1 MKPLE
6 ALNRLVDIATGFC
19 VSQTFSTACTLG
31 LFEALSK
38 GPATAEDLSQRI
50 HIHPQ
55 GCRRLLV
62 ALTHLGLVEREN
74 GLYRNSE
81 LGNFCTSKSPVTLEP
96 LAMFGHP
103 FYHMWEFLPD
113 ALREFSPRWQQAL
126 GTTADEVYAAL
137 YEDPV
142 RLRRFAQ
149 MMNAFSVPEGQEI
162 AERFDFTPYQC
173 VLDVAGGPGGIV
185 LQIGLRYPHL
195 RGIIMDLAPVCE
207 VAAEYIH
214 ASGLTGRFATA
225 AADLFTGPYPQGAD
239 VIVLGHIL
247 HNWSDESCRKIL
259 RNCFEA
265 LPTQGVLLVSQ
276 KVLNNDFSGTRFAL
290 MLDLTMLVAA
300 ESGAR
305 ERSEAE
311 YGSLL
316 EEAGFRDM
324 EVVRI
329 DAPRDLIVACKP

>member
-1 MKPLE
+1 
-6 ALNRLVDIATGFC
+6 
-19 VSQTFSTACTLG
+19 
-31 LFEALSK
+31 
-38 GPATAEDLSQRI
+38 
-50 HIHPQ
+50 
-55 GCRRLLV
+55 
-62 ALTHLGLVEREN
+62 
-74 GLYRNSE
+74 
-81 LGNFCTSKSPVTLEP
+81 
-96 LAMFGHP
+96 
-103 FYHMWEFLPD
+103 
-113 ALREFSPRWQQAL
+113 
-126 GTTADEVYAAL
+126 
-137 YEDPV
+137 
-142 RLRRFAQ
+142 

-185 LQIGLRYPHL
+185 VQIGLRYPHL
-195 RGIIMDLAPVCE
+195 RGIIMDMAPVCE
-207 VAAEYIH
+207 VAEEYIQ

-247 HNWSDESCRKIL
+247 HNWSDDSCRKIL

-305 ERSEAE
+305 ARSEAE

-316 EEAGFRDM
+316 EEAGFRDWVAAGRGRVSRYGGRTNRSAARSDRCPKAM
-324 EVVRI
+324 SRVGYTEARPTHPVELTAHSARFL
-329 DAPRDLIVACKP
+329 AVACVFSCGPQLTGSVRRSARIQGRNRKSPLSE